1 MLFRFCVVKC
11 KPDRKKRMASAVN
24 VLEGR
29 IEMEKG
35 EVMAFINF
43 QEKMWF
49 LVLECFPKNKLDNKI
64 AEMSEKG
71 FRPFKK
77 EIVRPEEQADNKP
90 YFRRQ
95 PAPKPKT
102 QNIPTDFEIFDGMK
116 WTFNVSDDLK
126 ASLDS
131 DYMENKDLQYFKHLP
146 ESLRKFIIEPKT
158 TEERSLIGAI
168 NLSPV
173 GISDQKIRDAATL
186 SVRLEIE
193 EDLVRAYFKEESIPE
208 EPEPKEKAKPNLD
221 LLKTPEIKVEKPVS
235 TGVPKFKPLPP
246 LVMERLMKS
255 SRPQIIS
262 KSLSFKYHTMITN
275 IRERFGRWH

>member
-1 MLFRFCVVKC
+1 
-11 KPDRKKRMASAVN
+11 MASAVG

-49 LVLECFPKNKLDNKI
+49 LVLECFPKSKLDTKI
-64 AEMSEKG
+64 AEMNDKG

-77 EIVRPEEQADNKP
+77 EIVRPEEPVDNKP

-95 PAPKPKT
+95 QPPKPKQ
-102 QNIPTDFEIFDGMK
+102 QNVPTDFEIFDGMK

-126 ASLDS
+126 ANLDS

-146 ESLRKFIIEPKT
+146 ESVRKFIIEPKT

-168 NLSPV
+168 NLTPV
-173 GISDQKIRDAATL
+173 GITDQKIREAATL

-208 EPEPKEKAKPNLD
+208 EPEPKEKARPNLD
-221 LLKTPEIKVEKPVS
+221 LLKTPEIKVEKPVPS
-235 TGVPKFKPLPP
+235 GVPKFKPLPP
-246 LVMERLMKS
+246 MVMERLMRS

-262 KSLSFKYHTMITN
+262 KFTVCYLFMI
-275 IRERFGRWH
+275 I